1 MSRSPPGRPRNAM
14 KPESITS
21 PIARV
26 AMVLLCVMWTAAGW
40 YLVDV
45 QTFSTRPIRSPFV
58 TVVAG
63 PGAVFMGGVF
73 LLLGLMGLLLFLQS
87 LKCSKL
93 TQFACIV
100 VWLLLPWRSL
110 TQWL

>member
-1 MSRSPPGRPRNAM
+1 V
-14 KPESITS
+14 E
-21 PIARV
+21 
-26 AMVLLCVMWTAAGW
+26 
-40 YLVDV
+40 V
-45 QTFSTRPIRSPFV
+45 QTFSTRPIRSSFV

-73 LLLGLMGLLLFLQS
+73 LLLGLMSLVLFLQS
-87 LKCSKL
+87 LKCRKL
-93 TQFACIV
+93 TQLACAV